1 MNIAMYTHTHTHT
14 HTHIYMYSLSQYLR
28 APKTLV
34 NMDTKRIFCSNI
46 QSLIPIPARASKTF
60 IIS

>member
-1 MNIAMYTHTHTHT
+1 MYTHTHTH
-14 HTHIYMYSLSQYLR
+14 IYVCSLSQYLR

-46 QSLIPIPARASKTF
+46 QSLIPIPDSASKTF